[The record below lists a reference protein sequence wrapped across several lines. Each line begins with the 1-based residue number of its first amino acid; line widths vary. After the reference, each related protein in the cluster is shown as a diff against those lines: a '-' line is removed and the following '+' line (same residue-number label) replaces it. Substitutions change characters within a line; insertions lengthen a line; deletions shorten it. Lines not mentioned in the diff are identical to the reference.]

1 MGSQVAAEEG
11 SLAAAGDSPGNREAA
26 ARGSPVAAL
35 GSSAA
40 AQCIQ
45 AAAVEGNQGNLLL
58 AAAAVGSLG
67 YKAGCC
73 SFSILSDAATLNV
86 LVMLSTLN
94 FLVVRFLTL

>member
-11 SLAAAGDSPGNREAA
+11 SLAAAGEGSQVAAGDSPGNREAA

-45 AAAVEGNQGNLLL
+45 AAAVEGNQGNLLP
-58 AAAAVGSLG
+58 AAAVESLG

-86 LVMLSTLN
+86 LVM
-94 FLVVRFLTL
+94 

>member
-1 MGSQVAAEEG
+1 MGSQV
-11 SLAAAGDSPGNREAA
+11 AAGDSPGNREAA

-58 AAAAVGSLG
+58 AAAAAVGSLG

-86 LVMLSTLN
+86 LVM
-94 FLVVRFLTL
+94 

>member
-1 MGSQVAAEEG
+1 MGSQV
-11 SLAAAGDSPGNREAA
+11 AAGDSPGNREAA

-58 AAAAVGSLG
+58 AAAAAVESLG

-86 LVMLSTLN
+86 LVM
-94 FLVVRFLTL
+94 

>member
-1 MGSQVAAEEG
+1 MGSQVAAGEG
-11 SLAAAGDSPGNREAA
+11 SLAAAGDSPGSREAA

-58 AAAAVGSLG
+58 LAAAAVGSLG

-86 LVMLSTLN
+86 LVM
-94 FLVVRFLTL
+94 

>member
-1 MGSQVAAEEG
+1 MFSTSTAAGDYWEVVAGDKEAAVAAGEGSQ
-11 SLAAAGDSPGNREAA
+11 AAAGDREAA

-58 AAAAVGSLG
+58 AAAAVESLG

-86 LVMLSTLN
+86 LVM
-94 FLVVRFLTL
+94 